1 MSDIGPLLKHWR
13 TARRLSQLAL
23 AAEAAVSTRHLCFI
37 ETGRAKPSRAMV
49 LKLADVLDVPLR
61 ERNTL
66 LLSAGFSPEYPE
78 SHLDAPALAAVRD
91 ALETI
96 LAQQEPFPA
105 LVMDRGWDIR
115 HTNLAARRFFAF
127 LQDGRRATAP
137 GPANVLRRMFHP
149 DGVRRYVTNWPEV
162 AEALVRRARREAIG
176 GVTDERAQRILDEV
190 LDYPEVP
197 ASLRS
202 LDATAPLLP
211 IVPIRYA
218 RGDRRF
224 DFFSTVTTLGTPQD
238 VTLQELRIECFF
250 PMDDRTRAHARQLA
264 GLPEQD
270 PRQLPDPGEPPR
282 PAERGV

>member
-1 MSDIGPLLKHWR
+1 MADVGVLLKHWR
-13 TARRLSQLAL
+13 GARRLSQLAL
-23 AAEAAVSTRHLCFI
+23 AAEAAVSVRHLCFV
-37 ETGRAKPSRAMV
+37 ETGRANPSRAMV
-49 LKLADVLDVPLR
+49 LKLAEVLDVPFR

-78 SHLDAPALAAVRD
+78 SELDAPSLSAVRA

-115 HTNLAARRFFAF
+115 HANSAARRFFAF
-127 LQDGRRATAP
+127 LRSGQPASPP

-149 DGVRRYVTNWPEV
+149 DGVRPHVTNWPEV
-162 AEALVRRARREAIG
+162 AEALVRRARREAVG
-176 GVTDERAQRILDEV
+176 GVEDERARRILDEV
-190 LDYPEVP
+190 LAYPGVP
-197 ASLRS
+197 PGLRS
-202 LDATAPLLP
+202 LDATVPTLP

-224 DFFSTVTTLGTPQD
+224 AYFSTVTTLGTPQD

-250 PMDDRTRAHARQLA
+250 PMDEETRSHARDLA
-264 GLPEQD
+264 E
-270 PRQLPDPGEPPR
+270 PGAVSP
-282 PAERGV
+282 